1 MTGTVEEAKS
11 SYIIRDFETES
22 FENRKATFQEI
33 ADQMNQAYGLT
44 RVDLVL
50 KDQYYNMRQV
60 IEKDMTPVELAKE
73 SWKT

>member
-1 MTGTVEEAKS
+1 MTSKLNP
-11 SYIIRDFETES
+11 

-60 IEKDMTPVELAKE
+60 IEKRHDTCRVSKKK

>member
-33 ADQMNQAYGLT
+33 ADQMNQTYGQT

-60 IEKDMTPVELAKE
+60 IEKT
-73 SWKT
+73 

>member
-33 ADQMNQAYGLT
+33 ADQMNKTYGQT
-44 RVDLVL
+44 RVDFSTQRSIL
-50 KDQYYNMRQV
+50 
-60 IEKDMTPVELAKE
+60 
-73 SWKT
+73 